1 MNFQKSKLR
10 LWLLFAFATFVV
22 VILLG
27 LYSDGDNPL
36 VQVLAA
42 PMMLIFFGVSI
53 AFIERFF
60 GSFVAWADKATK
72 NWPKWVCSLFGMN
85 VVTRGRE

>member
-1 MNFQKSKLR
+1 MNFQKSKLK

-42 PMMLIFFGVSI
+42 PMMLTFFGASI
-53 AFIERFF
+53 AFIERFLAW
-60 GSFVAWADKATK
+60 FVAWADKATK
-72 NWPKWVCSLFGMN
+72 NRPKSECGLFGIN
-85 VVTRGRE
+85 VATRGLE

>member
-1 MNFQKSKLR
+1 LK

-42 PMMLIFFGVSI
+42 PMMLTFFGVSI
-53 AFIERFF
+53 AFIKRFF
-60 GSFVAWADKATK
+60 GWFVAWADKATK
-72 NWPKWVCSLFGMN
+72 NWPKLVCSLFGMN
-85 VVTRGRE
+85 VATRGRE